1 MNRSA
6 TMPDWAISR
15 VSTFFQNGSKD
26 PVSNTNKHLKVA
38 LVHLDG
44 QPVPDWVSRAIEQ
57 KGIDLMIREC
67 TTRAELAEHAADA
80 DVVWLFGGSLVLN
93 GNLDVLGQCWA
104 IVRTG
109 SGTDNVPVQDA
120 TARGIVVAN
129 TPAAHSDAVSDH
141 VIGLMFAVVRRIV
154 ALDRALRQGH
164 WAQISPAPL
173 NSVQGRT
180 LGLVGFGHIARLLTR
195 KLSGFA
201 MNVLVY
207 DPYVDADTLAAQDV
221 ELAELADLLSKSD
234 FVSLHCPLTPRTK
247 GLIGE
252 EQLRSMKP
260 TAILINTS
268 RGPVV
273 DERAM
278 LRALKE
284 GWIAAAGLDVLEAE
298 PPAPDHPF
306 FQLDNVVLTP
316 HVAGYAAGGL
326 ELRWRLSVETLV
338 ELAGRRWPPSYVNP
352 DVKPRQ
358 ALSR

>member
-1 MNRSA
+1 M
-6 TMPDWAISR
+6 
-15 VSTFFQNGSKD
+15 
-26 PVSNTNKHLKVA
+26 
-38 LVHLDG
+38 
-44 QPVPDWVSRAIEQ
+44 
-57 KGIDLMIREC
+57 
-67 TTRAELAEHAADA
+67 
-80 DVVWLFGGSLVLN
+80 VWLFGGSLVLN
-93 GNLDVLGQCWA
+93 GNLDVIPRCWA

-109 SGTDNVPVQDA
+109 SGTDNVPVEDA
-120 TARGIVVAN
+120 TGRGIVVAN

-141 VIGLMFAVVRRIV
+141 VIGLMFAVARRIA
-154 ALDRALRQGH
+154 ALDRAVRLGRWEQV
-164 WAQISPAPL
+164 ATSSPL

-180 LGLVGFGHIARLLTR
+180 LGLVGFGHIARQLTR
-195 KLSGFA
+195 KLGGFA
-201 MNVLVY
+201 MKVLVY
-207 DPYVDADTLAAQDV
+207 DPYVDADSMAAQGVESV
-221 ELAELADLLSKSD
+221 ELAALLAKSD

-268 RGPVV
+268 RGSVV
-273 DERAM
+273 DERAL
-278 LRALKE
+278 LRALRE
-284 GWIAAAGLDVLEAE
+284 GWISAAGLDVVEQE

-338 ELAGRRWPPSYVNP
+338 ELAGRRWPPSHVNL